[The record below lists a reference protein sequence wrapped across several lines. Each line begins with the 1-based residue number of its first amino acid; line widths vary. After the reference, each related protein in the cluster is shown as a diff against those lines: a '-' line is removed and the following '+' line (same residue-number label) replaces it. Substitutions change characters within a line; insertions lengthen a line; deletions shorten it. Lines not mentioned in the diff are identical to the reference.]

1 MQQVTPSHSCRLEA
15 RNESERNRTPWLT
28 LRQRGEGGGRGKEK
42 RKAEKEWKKSAWE
55 CDGDR
60 KRRIVKLQRKNKVKK
75 RTNKD
80 RRCKRREK

>member
-1 MQQVTPSHSCRLEA
+1 MR
-15 RNESERNRTPWLT
+15 
-28 LRQRGEGGGRGKEK
+28 GGGKKRKGKEDG
-42 RKAEKEWKKSAWE
+42 RERIEKSAWE

-80 RRCKRREK
+80 RRYKRREKKIMALH